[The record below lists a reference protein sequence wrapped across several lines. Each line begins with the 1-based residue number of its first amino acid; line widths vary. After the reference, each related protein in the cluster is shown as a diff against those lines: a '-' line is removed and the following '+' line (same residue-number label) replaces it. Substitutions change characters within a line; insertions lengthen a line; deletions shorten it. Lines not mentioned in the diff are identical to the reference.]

1 MMCTTSGSFLVDIW
15 ELHTKRAVK
24 SCGKHYVENNIL
36 INKPIYIYTMDYHG
50 LFIRGVHCKQYKATS
65 TVSFST
71 SPQGAIHPW
80 LSSAV
85 FNVMPNGVECS

>member
-36 INKPIYIYTMDYHG
+36 INKPIYIYHGLPWFIHPGCSLQAIQSDFHG
-50 LFIRGVHCKQYKATS
+50 LFFNIPSGRDSSVAFVRGV
-65 TVSFST
+65 
-71 SPQGAIHPW
+71 
-80 LSSAV
+80 
-85 FNVMPNGVECS
+85 